1 MGKVIYV
8 RDVSDDELEL
18 LQKFKDSKYEKSES
32 KAIRLLITEY
42 SKLKQKLNS
51 LEKENGDLRKEI
63 TLSKNKNRESKDVLK
78 GLKKL
83 LESID

>member
-8 RDVSDDELEL
+8 RDVSDEELEL

-83 LESID
+83 LDSID